1 MHLIANIFRLLKCSV
16 TLILWH
22 QTLFF
27 VILYV
32 GLHFPLTE
40 VALKSVSVEHFL
52 NQLANHPIATLLKI
66 FYKKINLQ
74 DIILHHLTVRHITF
88 CTKLDLI

>member
-1 MHLIANIFRLLKCSV
+1 MASD
-16 TLILWH
+16 T
-22 QTLFF
+22 FF

-40 VALKSVSVEHFL
+40 IALKSVSVEHFL

-74 DIILHHLTVRHITF
+74 DVILHHLTVRHITF
-88 CTKLDLI
+88 FTKLDLI